1 MIRQLSICLLGG
13 MILSGCATMSPL
25 APDYDRVESRLSSAD
40 VFARQSYMEA
50 RNAQIAARP
59 NTIARW
65 WTQFGDPVLDG
76 LVEQGLSQNREID
89 AAVATL
95 NIARANLSLSRSDYI
110 PTDTQSAS
118 WQRNG
123 SAETGGFGAPDQTL
137 LSASVSALWEW
148 DLFGRIARSI
158 EVAEADLR
166 QGEALLTDIQ
176 SLVIADIA
184 ETYQTLR
191 GLEAQLSV
199 VQDNIDTLESTRDL
213 TIIIRDAGRG
223 TDLDVERANEQ
234 LASTRAALSPLRL
247 QIDAARYQLGV
258 LTGQTPPEIFDVV
271 SQARPLALI
280 SDRIPVGRPED
291 LLRLRPDV
299 VAAELAL
306 VEANATIGLQRS
318 QAFPVI
324 GLFGSFGLTSDRV
337 ENIFDES
344 ARSFTI
350 GPSLSF
356 SAVDFIRNEDR
367 VAAATAGAEAE
378 LANYELTVLRA
389 LAEAETALSAENE
402 YQRQLEELR
411 EAKRAAAEAARL
423 ARIRFENGATT
434 FLTVLDAERRSIDAD
449 NALALART
457 NTALAQVRVFRALRA
472 GPIRQ

>member
-1 MIRQLSICLLGG
+1 MIRRLLALVVAGAA
-13 MILSGCATMSPL
+13 IAGCSTISPF
-25 APDYDRVESRLSSAD
+25 APDYKRVESEISQAD
-40 VFARQSYMEA
+40 VFARQSYLEA
-50 RNAQIAARP
+50 RDAQLAQRP
-59 NTIARW
+59 DTMTRW
-65 WTQFGDPVLDG
+65 WTQFGDPVLDD
-76 LVEQGLSQNREID
+76 LVEAGLAQNRNID

-110 PTDTQSAS
+110 PTDMQSLS
-118 WQRNG
+118 WQRVG
-123 SAETGGFGAPDQTL
+123 TAETGGFGAPDQTL
-137 LSASVSALWEW
+137 LSGEISALWEW
-148 DLFGRIARSI
+148 DLFGRIARGI
-158 EVAEADLR
+158 EVAEADLLE
-166 QGEALLTDIQ
+166 GEALLADIQ

-199 VQDNIDTLESTRDL
+199 VLDNIATLERTRAL
-213 TIIIRDAGRG
+213 TVIIRDAGRG

-247 QIDAARYQLGV
+247 QIDEARYRLGV

-271 SQARPLALI
+271 AATRPLLLI
-280 SDRIPVGRPED
+280 SDPIAVGRPED
-291 LLRLRPDV
+291 LLRQRPDIL
-299 VAAELAL
+299 AAELAL
-306 VEANATIGLQRS
+306 VEANANIGLQRS

-337 ENIFDES
+337 ETIFDAAS
-344 ARSFTI
+344 RSFAI

-367 VAAATAGAEAE
+367 VAAATAGAQAE
-378 LANYELTVLRA
+378 LARYELTVLRA

-402 YQRQLEELR
+402 YQRQLDELR

-457 NTALAQVRVFRALRA
+457 NTALAQVRIFRAFRA
-472 GPIRQ
+472 GPAGT